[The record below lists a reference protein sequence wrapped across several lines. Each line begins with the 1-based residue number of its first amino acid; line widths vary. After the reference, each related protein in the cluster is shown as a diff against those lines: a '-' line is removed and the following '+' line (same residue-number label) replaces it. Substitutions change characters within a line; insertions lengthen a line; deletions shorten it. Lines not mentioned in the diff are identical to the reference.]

1 MIYYLKDNYRD
12 PSLNLTDAASIVG
25 LNEKYF
31 SVKFKKETGI
41 TFVEYLTDIRME
53 AAKKLLKNTNMRLAD
68 ISDAVGYKS
77 VEHFGRSFKKRV
89 GMTPREYE
97 RERHSRMNNL

>member
-1 MIYYLKDNYRD
+1 M
-12 PSLNLTDAASIVG
+12 
-25 LNEKYF
+25 YF
-31 SVKFKKETGI
+31 SAKFKKETGV

-53 AAKKLLKNTNMRLAD
+53 AAKKLIRNTNMRLAD

-77 VEHFGRSFKKRV
+77 VEHFGRLFKKRV

-97 RERHSRMNNL
+97 RGRRSRKNNLKN